1 MPLSKESLGLVNRFK
16 VEIGGHELGNWSKCE
31 GLDVSW
37 ETAEYRAGDAGNYRW
52 YFPGFTK
59 YSVIKVTRAASP
71 ESKKVH
77 EWLQKHSFSH
87 KKETGKVI
95 LYDSAYKEVMSWE
108 LVEVMPSKWSIT
120 PFDANG
126 SSVAV
131 ETLELVHEGF
141 LHDDK
146 HV

>member
-1 MPLSKESLGLVNRFK
+1 MPLAKESLGLVNRFK

-31 GLDVSW
+31 GLDVAW
-37 ETAEYRAGDAGNYRW
+37 ETAEYRAGDSGNYRW

-59 YSVIKVTRAASP
+59 YSTIKVTRAASP
-71 ESKKVH
+71 ESKSVH

-87 KKETGKVI
+87 KKEHGKI
-95 LYDSAYKEVMSWE
+95 TLYDSAYKEVMSWD
-108 LVEVMPSKWSIT
+108 LVEVMPSKWSIS

-146 HV
+146 KV